1 MDAAQRILARSGEVI
16 SLSPKATDILLL
28 LLRHAGELVEKD
40 RLMEE
45 VWPDSYVEEGNLA
58 QHVFTLRR
66 ALGDQRSDA
75 QYVETLA
82 RRGYRFVAGVR
93 LVEGLAKRE
102 TSRFVMG
109 GPTTLAVLPFVNA
122 TGDAGL
128 EYLADGLSEDLI
140 KSLSQLSNLRVMSR
154 SVVFRFKGRE
164 VDPKSFAT
172 ELRVNAI
179 LLGKIISRPSELM
192 ISVELVEGKNGWL
205 LWSDSFDLK
214 LNEILEIEDEITRQI
229 SFSLG
234 LNVTGEDEKRITA
247 RYTESSD
254 AYQAYLEG
262 RFHWSRFTRNEIETA
277 IAHFRRAID
286 LDPNY
291 ALAYSGIIDCYLR
304 LATNYL
310 PPENDAGLN
319 YDTREPGPRIEG
331 QASLTNTLSYEPDQR
346 LKLRHEWDWKGAE
359 RELRR
364 AQDLKAEYPAANQWH
379 AAYLFVRQ
387 LYLNL
392 LGSSPESGSQFAIE
406 SLPLQIRSTRLTPS
420 EEVQVFCAIA
430 REQIVVGNFEGAKLA
445 IERWLPKSGWPKL
458 DHLDPHTAADL
469 LFTLGTLIGALS
481 LIGRISRGIKRAE
494 TYLSGSISL
503 LEQLGSK
510 ISAAEARIELARCYY
525 REGLFDESRE
535 VLSLALLDL
544 PADQTEL
551 KSLCLAVYGCV
562 DRDSGRL
569 TESIARLREASLIE
583 TGQLVTGFRH
593 LQLATTLKELAISE
607 ARDDYY
613 KEAIHHFE
621 QALYEF
627 EAIGNHTNTAATEN
641 NFGYLLLSLGKF
653 RESEA
658 HLQRALSLFR
668 TFSNDLRMAQVN
680 ETLSQ
685 LYLAIQDFPRAQ
697 EAIDK
702 AVATLE
708 TTDGDAVLAE
718 ALITKGVIS
727 CRMKRYVEGRT
738 NLESGYRVAE
748 RRDDSDN
755 AVRAV
760 VTLFEEIGDQL
771 SDEETVEL
779 EAATSTTL
787 ATYSTCPTSSETGT
801 GPLELRALGIEVT
814 HNNSRT

>member
-1 MDAAQRILARSGEVI
+1 M
-16 SLSPKATDILLL
+16 SP
-28 LLRHAGELVEKD
+28 
-40 RLMEE
+40 
-45 VWPDSYVEEGNLA
+45 S
-58 QHVFTLRR
+58 
-66 ALGDQRSDA
+66 
-75 QYVETLA
+75 
-82 RRGYRFVAGVR
+82 
-93 LVEGLAKRE
+93 
-102 TSRFVMG
+102 
-109 GPTTLAVLPFVNA
+109 AV
-122 TGDAGL
+122 
-128 EYLADGLSEDLI
+128 S
-140 KSLSQLSNLRVMSR
+140 
-154 SVVFRFKGRE
+154 RFKGRE
-164 VDPKSFAT
+164 VDPKTLAST
-172 ELRVNAI
+172 QSHAI
-179 LLGKIISRPSELM
+179 LLGKIISRLSELT
-192 ISVELVEGKNGWL
+192 ISVELVEGETGWL
-205 LWSDSFDLK
+205 MWSDSFDLK
-214 LNEILEIEDEITRQI
+214 LNEILEIEDEIARQI
-229 SFSLG
+229 SFSLR
-234 LNVTGEDEKRITA
+234 LNVTGEEERRITA
-247 RYTESSD
+247 RYTDSSD

-262 RFHWSRFTRNEIETA
+262 RFHWSRFTRSEIETA
-277 IAHFRRAID
+277 IAHFRRAIE

-319 YDTREPGPRIEG
+319 PDPLEAGVRIEC
-331 QASLTNTLSYEPDQR
+331 QAPLTDESSYEPDQR

-364 AQDLKAEYPAANQWH
+364 ARDLKTEYPAAHQWH

-387 LYLNL
+387 LYLNQ
-392 LGSSPESGSQFAIE
+392 GPSPESSSRFANE

-420 EEVQVFCAIA
+420 EEVQVFCTIA
-430 REQIVVGNFEGAKLA
+430 REQIVVGNFEGARLA

-458 DHLDPHTAADL
+458 DHLEPHTAADL
-469 LFTLGTLIGALS
+469 LFTLGSLIGALS

-535 VLSLALLDL
+535 VLGVALLDL
-544 PADQTEL
+544 PTDQTEL
-551 KSLCLAVYGCV
+551 KSLCLSIYGCL

-569 TESIARLREASLIE
+569 TESLARLRDASLIE

-607 ARDDYY
+607 AREDYY
-613 KEAIHHFE
+613 EEAINHFE

-641 NFGYLLLSLGKF
+641 NFGYLLLSLGQFK
-653 RESEA
+653 ESEA
-658 HLQRALSLFR
+658 HLQRALNLFKC
-668 TFSNDLRMAQVN
+668 FSNDLRMAQVN

-685 LYLAIQDFPRAQ
+685 LYLAMQDLPRAQ
-697 EAIDK
+697 EAIEK
-702 AVATLE
+702 AVEALE

-738 NLESGYRVAE
+738 SLESGYRVAE
-748 RRDDSDN
+748 RRGDSDS

-771 SDEETVEL
+771 SNEETVEL
-779 EAATSTTL
+779 SSRLRRLSPRIQHVQLLRRLEQAL
-787 ATYSTCPTSSETGT
+787 A
-801 GPLELRALGIEVT
+801 GIT
-814 HNNSRT
+814 A